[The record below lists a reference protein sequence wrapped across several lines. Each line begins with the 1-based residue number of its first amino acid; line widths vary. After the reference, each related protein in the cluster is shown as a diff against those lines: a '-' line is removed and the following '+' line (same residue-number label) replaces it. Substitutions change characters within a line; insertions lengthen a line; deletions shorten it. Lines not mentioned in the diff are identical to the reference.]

1 MNAFYL
7 AVSLIIMGVGF
18 LKPNISSVVGQLYP
32 QGDPRR
38 DSGFTLYYYGVNLG
52 AFWAS
57 VLCAVLGQSLGW
69 WAGFGLAGVG
79 MAAGLIVFILG
90 KPLLQGKGES
100 PNPELLT
107 RPLFGPINRERLI
120 YLCGLLGV
128 GGVWLLVPH
137 KDIVGTALKLSS
149 AASALFIVWIL
160 VFLCKTWVER
170 QRMMLAVILVLGAVV
185 FFTLFEQ
192 AGTSLNLFEQ
202 VHGDSR
208 DRGQAMVDL
217 LAQYQ
222 EAGLALQAQ
231 ELPDY
236 LPVYLEYCSVLDPGA
251 ARDALEEVALLV
263 AHLAAALDRRESS
276 WAAVAAAVC
285 RLAGVDWRAL
295 IAQEARQEAQSPTP
309 GPREGQREGLP
320 ADWTPAGLDAVWAE
334 EPVDFL
340 GACNPQHSTP
350 SVQPVQFIARA
361 AHSHPAGD

>member
-1 MNAFYL
+1 MDTLSRQLRAL
-7 AVSLIIMGVGF
+7 AL
-18 LKPNISSVVGQLYP
+18 LLDYP
-32 QGDPRR
+32 QAEVHAH
-38 DSGFTLYYYGVNLG
+38 LAELG
-52 AFWAS
+52 A
-57 VLCAVLGQSLGW
+57 VLVPLEVTRADRPRESLQ
-69 WAGFGLAGVG
+69 ACVAG
-79 MAAGLIVFILG
+79 MAASDLMD
-90 KPLLQGKGES
+90 LQAEFVDTFDRGRS
-100 PNPELLT
+100 
-107 RPLFGPINRERLI
+107 
-120 YLCGLLGV
+120 
-128 GGVWLLVPH
+128 
-137 KDIVGTALKLSS
+137 
-149 AASALFIVWIL
+149 
-160 VFLCKTWVER
+160 
-170 QRMMLAVILVLGAVV
+170 
-185 FFTLFEQ
+185 
-192 AGTSLNLFEQ
+192 TSLNLFEQ

-276 WAAVAAAVC
+276 WVAVAAAVC
-285 RLAGVDWRAL
+285 SLAGVDDWRAL

-309 GPREGQREGLP
+309 GPRDVQREGLP